1 MGKDSVWV
9 FENMFLKKHSYSCQN
24 WLVFTYVYLNLTS
37 SVANEK
43 SFSIVSANL
52 MYRL

>member
-9 FENMFLKKHSYSCQN
+9 FENMVLKKHSYSCQD
-24 WLVFTYVYLNLTS
+24 WLVFTYVYLNLIS
-37 SVANEK
+37 SVANGK
-43 SFSIVSANL
+43 SLSIVSAKL